1 MLRIS
6 ACSYEGSLFGWNVPL
21 KESDEDILREVK
33 FDYGFHASH
42 GSLRS
47 ISCSKS
53 GKYMATGGMNERI
66 SVYSLTDNQEMGEL
80 AGHSGAITYLQFF
93 QDSFLISASE
103 DHTMYIWRCYD
114 WENIHILGGHT
125 DIVNAF
131 AIHPTGKI
139 ALSVSRDKT
148 LKIWNLVQGRCSL
161 SRKFTS
167 AGEFVVWH
175 PRGDCYLVASLN
187 TIQVFSTTTNETIID
202 MTVRSRINQVS
213 FIQSAE
219 DTYHILYICD
229 NQTIN
234 LLDMSGKLLKS
245 LVLSSLGL
253 GRLKSFS
260 SSFDPIESKLYVS
273 FVTSNGSLL
282 VSDGNNL
289 IDCFESSEPL
299 SFEASELA
307 KSTLQLIKP
316 TQASN
321 TRPVSASLSATAAQD
336 EITFASTLIAHYQLP
351 AEPRLVA
358 VSCFLQSASSSIA
371 KAEQGSTETQE
382 TNINPNVEEINDKK
396 SKKDKKRKAESIA
409 KTEANDVPAPKKKV
423 VAFNAPSPT
432 EQPPRK
438 SNGNS
443 NKEKKNSKK
452 K

>member
-1 MLRIS
+1 
-6 ACSYEGSLFGWNVPL
+6 
-21 KESDEDILREVK
+21 
-33 FDYGFHASH
+33 
-42 GSLRS
+42 
-47 ISCSKS
+47 
-53 GKYMATGGMNERI
+53 
-66 SVYSLTDNQEMGEL
+66 
-80 AGHSGAITYLQFF
+80 
-93 QDSFLISASE
+93 
-103 DHTMYIWRCYD
+103 
-114 WENIHILGGHT
+114 
-125 DIVNAF
+125 
-131 AIHPTGKI
+131 
-139 ALSVSRDKT
+139 
-148 LKIWNLVQGRCSL
+148 
-161 SRKFTS
+161 
-167 AGEFVVWH
+167 
-175 PRGDCYLVASLN
+175 
-187 TIQVFSTTTNETIID
+187 
-202 MTVRSRINQVS
+202 
-213 FIQSAE
+213 
-219 DTYHILYICD
+219 
-229 NQTIN
+229 
-234 LLDMSGKLLKS
+234 
-245 LVLSSLGL
+245 
-253 GRLKSFS
+253 
-260 SSFDPIESKLYVS
+260 
-273 FVTSNGSLL
+273 VTSNGSLL